1 VAGCGHDDRKRV
13 GTCSTNPGATSERI
27 DWETIRPGVFTRFS
41 ESGPKP
47 PADVS
52 QRPFA
57 MPQAFKAYL
66 AQAIEMDGQ

>member
-1 VAGCGHDDRKRV
+1 
-13 GTCSTNPGATSERI
+13 
-27 DWETIRPGVFTRFS
+27 VFTRFS